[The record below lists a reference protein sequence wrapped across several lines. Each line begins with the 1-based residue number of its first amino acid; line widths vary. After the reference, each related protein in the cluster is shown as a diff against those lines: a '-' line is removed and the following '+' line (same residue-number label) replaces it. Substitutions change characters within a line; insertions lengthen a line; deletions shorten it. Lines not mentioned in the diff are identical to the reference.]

1 MAWIMKPSAT
11 MTVERR
17 EEPYLTSKMRKQL
30 EEVYLPRYPR
40 KQAATIPA
48 LHLVQDEYN
57 SVPWQAVEEIAEFL
71 ELSPAQVYD
80 TATFY
85 DEFTDEP
92 VGENLIMVC
101 QSLSCELCGQ
111 VDLLEKISHKL
122 GIGPG
127 ETTDDGKFTLKTCE
141 CLGSCGTA
149 PAALVNQKLHEDMT
163 FDAFAKTL
171 DALD

>member
-1 MAWIMKPSAT
+1 MAWMMKPSAT
-11 MTVERR
+11 MEVERR
-17 EEPYLTSKMRKQL
+17 DEPYLTPKMCKEL
-30 EEVYLPRYPR
+30 EDVYLPRYPR

-48 LHLVQDEYN
+48 LHLIQDEYN
-57 SVPWQAVEEIAEFL
+57 SVPWQAVEEIAAFL
-71 ELSPAQVYD
+71 ELSPAQIYD

-85 DEFTDEP
+85 DEFTTEP

-111 VDLLEKISHKL
+111 VDLLEKIGTKL

-127 ETTDDGKFTLKTCE
+127 ETTNDGKFTLKTCE

-149 PAALVNQKLHEDMT
+149 PAALINHTLHEDIT
-163 FDAFAKTL
+163 FEAFEKVLDDAT
-171 DALD
+171 